1 MSVPSDFKY
10 TKSDE
15 WIKVEG
21 NVGTVGI
28 TDYAQEQLSD
38 IVFVEVTVAPGD
50 TIKKDTTCATIES
63 VKAAAD
69 VNMPASGKVVEINE
83 SLPDTPEQL
92 NSDPFG
98 KAWLMKIELTN
109 PAELDSL
116 MDASAY
122 EKYIQERSH

>member
-1 MSVPSDFKY
+1 MNIPSNLKY

-21 NVGTVGI
+21 KTGTIGI

-38 IVFVEVTVAPGD
+38 IVFVEVAVSDGESIKQSA
-50 TIKKDTTCATIES
+50 TIGTIES

-69 VNMPASGKVVEINE
+69 VASPVSGKVVEVNE
-83 SLPDTPEQL
+83 AIPNTPEEV

-98 KAWLMKIELTN
+98 AAWLIKVEVTN
-109 PAELDSL
+109 PSELDGL
-116 MDASAY
+116 MDAKQYEAY
-122 EKYIQERSH
+122 CQERSH

>member
-1 MSVPSDFKY
+1 MSVPSGLRF

-15 WIKVEG
+15 WIKVDG

-28 TDYAQEQLSD
+28 TEYAQDQLSD

-50 TIKKDTTCATIES
+50 LVKKDTTCATIES

-69 VNMPASGKVVEINE
+69 VNMPATGKVVEVNE
-83 SLPDTPEQL
+83 SLPDTPELL
-92 NSDPFG
+92 NSDPFQ
-98 KAWLMKIELTN
+98 KAWLLKIELSN

-116 MDASAY
+116 MDSPAY